1 LSPVPR
7 RRSLV
12 VWCVLGVLL
21 LAIGVIEYGD
31 RRATSPD
38 AGATDTQSLLP
49 VPVDRLGA
57 IEIADRGRLHRF
69 ERSPAGAWFYHGVH
83 TETTATHTHTADPL
97 LSERIERAFAAL
109 GRARTERRFDLA
121 GDGDRYGLMAPE
133 VVILVYRPHET
144 QPLAQYAVGSL
155 APDTVSRYV
164 ALVGRRS
171 VVTIPDYQV
180 DNLRGLVQ
188 AAAARSE
195 AGMAGAR

>member
-1 LSPVPR
+1 MSPVPR

-31 RRATSPD
+31 RRATSRD
-38 AGATDTQSLLP
+38 AGATDTRSLLP
-49 VPVDRLGA
+49 VPVDQLGA

-133 VVILVYRPHET
+133 AVILVYRPHET

-188 AAAARSE
+188 AAAAQSE

>member
-38 AGATDTQSLLP
+38 AGATDTRSLLP
-49 VPVDRLGA
+49 VPVDQLGA

-69 ERSPAGAWFYHGVH
+69 ERSAAGTWFYHGVH

-188 AAAARSE
+188 AAAAQSE

>member
-1 LSPVPR
+1 MSPVPR

-38 AGATDTQSLLP
+38 AGATDTRSLLP
-49 VPVDRLGA
+49 VPVDQLGA

-188 AAAARSE
+188 AAAAQSE